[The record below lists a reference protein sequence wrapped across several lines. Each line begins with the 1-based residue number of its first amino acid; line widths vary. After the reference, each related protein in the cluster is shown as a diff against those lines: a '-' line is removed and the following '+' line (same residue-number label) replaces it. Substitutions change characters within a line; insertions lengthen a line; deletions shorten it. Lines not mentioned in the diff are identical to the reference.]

1 LKALKSASRYIPRL
15 KDVGFASIFVKLGWL
30 INPPQQQV
38 EIYRPE
44 RDIEILQSPMTL
56 GGEDILPGFVMNLG
70 EF

>member
-1 LKALKSASRYIPRL
+1 MLEYRGN
-15 KDVGFASIFVKLGWL
+15 DVKLGWL